1 MNFEETQ
8 RVKTSRIKDQQAKVE
23 LEDAKALEKKKEAL
37 NFLKTR
43 RIFKDL
49 LDSREETFKQCKD
62 FMLLDVL
69 LPQVGGND
77 LVDAHFVAGYRIALE
92 TFEQVLQT
100 YKRYEKEYG
109 MLNE

>member
-8 RVKTSRIKDQQAKVE
+8 RVKARRTKAEQEAKA

-43 RIFKDL
+43 KIFNDL
-49 LDSREETFKQCKD
+49 LKGKEEVFKECKD
-62 FMLLDVL
+62 YLLLNVL

-77 LVDAHFVAGYRIALE
+77 LVDAHFVAGYRLALE
-92 TFEQVLQT
+92 TFEEIVAI
-100 YKRYEKEYG
+100 YKRYENEYG
-109 MLNE
+109 TAQ